1 MSINVMLQNTVV
13 ATLDGINPGAGAD
26 QNAPAQN
33 NPQQGNEQGNNNQTT
48 QGEVGYNGNNDTT
61 TGSGGFFS
69 PMMILIWVG
78 MFAAMYF
85 FLFRPQRKR
94 DKQMKEMQ
102 SALRVG
108 DNVLTSGGI
117 YGKIAGVGEDAFMV
131 EFGENRGVRVWV
143 RKSDV
148 LGVKAPST
156 TPPPAEPVADK
167 IEDKKAEKVEDKK
180 DDK

>member
-1 MSINVMLQNTVV
+1 MNMNFMLQNTVI
-13 ATLDGINPGAGAD
+13 ATLDGVGLTPGAGAD
-26 QNAPAQN
+26 QHA
-33 NPQQGNEQGNNNQTT
+33 NNQQQSNGAAAGDNHT
-48 QGEVGYNGNNDTT
+48 QGTGYTGHNNDHDHA
-61 TGSGGFFS
+61 TGGNLFS

-108 DNVLTSGGI
+108 DNILTSGGI
-117 YGKIAGVGEDAFMV
+117 YGKIAGVGDDAFLI

-156 TPPPAEPVADK
+156 TPPPAAPVTDK
-167 IEDKKAEKVEDKK
+167 IEDKKVEEKK